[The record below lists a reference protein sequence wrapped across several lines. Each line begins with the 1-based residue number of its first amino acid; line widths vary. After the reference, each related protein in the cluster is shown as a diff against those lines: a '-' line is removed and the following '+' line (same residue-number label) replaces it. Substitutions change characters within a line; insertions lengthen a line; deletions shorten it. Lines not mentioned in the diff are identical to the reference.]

1 MQLNLHLTVSS
12 RGSMDLLRV
21 NLKQIS
27 SDQVLILQTRI
38 WIDQLIHSSQD
49 AVSTTQ
55 DHLPCLTAW

>member
-12 RGSMDLLRV
+12 RGSMDLLHV

-38 WIDQLIHSSQD
+38 WIDQLIHSWQD